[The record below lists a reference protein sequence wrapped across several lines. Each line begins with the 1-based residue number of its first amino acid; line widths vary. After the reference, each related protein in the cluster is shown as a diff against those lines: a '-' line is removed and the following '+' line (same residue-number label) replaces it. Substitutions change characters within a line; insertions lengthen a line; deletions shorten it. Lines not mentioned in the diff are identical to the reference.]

1 MKEKGEKADLKLS
14 IKKTKITAFGP
25 ITSWQKE
32 GEKVEAMWD
41 FTFLGSKITVDSD
54 CSHEVKRAMLLE
66 RKAMKSLY
74 SVLISKD
81 ITLSTN
87 ICIVKA
93 TAKHQRI
100 DVFNLWG

>member
-81 ITLSTN
+81 ILCQQTS
-87 ICIVKA
+87 V
-93 TAKHQRI
+93 
-100 DVFNLWG
+100 